1 MEARAAAPAKAQP
14 PAAAVARRRLPGKLP
29 VAIAMALMGG
39 GGGGGADAAEEPE
52 PVEGSGAQLGRRLLL
67 VAPGP
72 ELVVLDVSD
81 PQARLQLVF
90 LSRALNRASVGLD
103 WDAVGNWAGA
113 DGAGRVGPPGA
124 SVAGLFLGP

>member
-1 MEARAAAPAKAQP
+1 VAAPAKAKP

-29 VAIAMALMGG
+29 VAIAMALTGGGG

-52 PVEGSGAQLGRRLLL
+52 PVEGSGARPGRRLLL

-81 PQARLQLVF
+81 LQARLL
-90 LSRALNRASVGLD
+90 LD
-103 WDAVGNWAGA
+103 APV
-113 DGAGRVGPPGA
+113 
-124 SVAGLFLGP
+124 